1 MLIITMFFLIA
12 VLIFLLPSPT
22 YGETQVASWYGARPH
37 GRATAS
43 GEPFDERKFTAGHPT
58 LPFGTFLLV
67 CFEHCS
73 IVKVNDRSPDS
84 SGYLYI
90 TRAAANSIG
99 WTAPVP
105 ELLWTEVIHEE

>member
-1 MLIITMFFLIA
+1 MLIIIMVILIA
-12 VLIFLLPSPT
+12 LLIFLFPSPT

-67 CFEHCS
+67 CFE
-73 IVKVNDRSPDS
+73 
-84 SGYLYI
+84 YL
-90 TRAAANSIG
+90 S
-99 WTAPVP
+99 
-105 ELLWTEVIHEE
+105 LIHI